1 MLCHAILCYAMLCHR
16 DGGSAML
23 GSKQDFGAVVQ
34 HSIQALYSSRGGVDS
49 GRECAGCAGL

>member
-23 GSKQDFGAVVQ
+23 GSKQDCGAVVQ
-34 HSIQALYSSRGGVDS
+34 HPIQALYSSRGGVDS